1 MFTTESSI
9 AFAGNENSTTNSTN
23 VFGNY
28 ENSTTVSTEAGSSR
42 SNYYVIDQSV
52 MDIFKKILVCGIIP
66 PMSAFGIVGNILAL
80 LILIRRKPINSTTV
94 VLIAIA
100 IADLAFIATTIVNV
114 VSLLIRIYYPENAK
128 EVTMKIIIPFSV
140 YLSPLPGRISNW
152 LVALVSLER
161 LIAVTR
167 PFKVK
172 QICTKKLMIVLS
184 IVLPLSVAI
193 LTSPKLW
200 LYEVKDVTL
209 PDGNVTKI
217 IALGFIGRQK
227 QLFEVYYLVSETLLR
242 FVPMGVIIV
251 SNAVIICVTCI
262 QAKWRRHKQNYV
274 IGKPSTDERQITKT
288 LLTITCIFIVCLLP
302 STISRLMVL
311 FDANSTYYK
320 YSSNVPS
327 LLNFIGLLTETTN
340 SSINFVI
347 YVTMN
352 SAYRRQLYLICGK
365 RFKTKAISNTVFNS
379 VAGSATSVHKGQNSH
394 INLSTTDLSTV
405 ESSGD
410 IHM

>member
-1 MFTTESSI
+1 
-9 AFAGNENSTTNSTN
+9 
-23 VFGNY
+23 
-28 ENSTTVSTEAGSSR
+28 
-42 SNYYVIDQSV
+42 
-52 MDIFKKILVCGIIP
+52 MDILQKILACGIIP

-80 LILIRRKPINSTTV
+80 IILIRRKPINSTTV

-100 IADLAFIATTIVNV
+100 IADLAFIVTTFVTLAT
-114 VSLLIRIYYPENAK
+114 LLIKVFYPENAK
-128 EVTMKIIIPFSV
+128 EVSVKTIIPFSV
-140 YLSPLPGRISNW
+140 YLGPLPGRISNW

-172 QICTKKLMIVLS
+172 QICTKKIMIVLS
-184 IVLPLSVAI
+184 IVLPLSVAV

-200 LYEVKDVTL
+200 LYEIKDVTL
-209 PDGNVTKI
+209 PDGNTTKI

-251 SNAVIICVTCI
+251 SNTIIIFVICI
-262 QAKWRRHKQNYV
+262 QAKWRRQKQNHAM
-274 IGKPSTDERQITKT
+274 GKQRQITKT
-288 LLTITCIFIVCLLP
+288 LFTITCIFIVCLLP

-311 FDANSTYYK
+311 FDPNSNHVK
-320 YSSNVPS
+320 YSSNVYS
-327 LLNFIGLLTETTN
+327 LLSLIGLLTETTN

-352 SAYRRQLYLICGK
+352 SAYRQQLYLICGK
-365 RFKTKAISNTVFNS
+365 RCGNKTISKF
-379 VAGSATSVHKGQNSH
+379 ASAANMKRSSRA
-394 INLSTTDLSTV
+394 TDLSVTDLTSTSTEDTEV
-405 ESSGD
+405 V
-410 IHM
+410 HM